1 MSAPPPLLLKPWIK
15 SVHTGKQWAWQLD
28 RWRSQVKS
36 IEALASSGCNT
47 LLIGVRH
54 ELAEAQLYPFYFH
67 RAALRRVLGMRF
79 GEMAMG
85 DWQRSHASTPQ
96 TGVSAVFY
104 QCPFDASREQLQQD
118 LTRLRST
125 FPKARIVFM
134 DWFAPIDI
142 RYAPVVAPWVDA
154 YIKKQVFADPT
165 QFLQPT
171 LGDTNLTD
179 FYSRKFGLDDPL
191 QEKPIDAAFLPKVHM
206 GNNFGLSRKISPFF
220 LRPEPMGQNR
230 SIDLHARIAVKGTPW
245 YQGMRQEAF
254 DAVAALPKQVSIVRD
269 GRVSNVEFFCE
280 LLNSKLCFSPF
291 GYGEVCWRDYEAL
304 ACGSL
309 LLKPEVS
316 HLRVTPDIY
325 QPFVTYIPLAWDFS
339 DLGKVVDHYLRN
351 EQERQAI
358 VNAGFKVMRDWIV
371 QEKFVGDVKSWL
383 GPVDQRVPAP

>member
-1 MSAPPPLLLKPWIK
+1 MPAPAPLLLKPWIK
-15 SVHTGKQWAWQLD
+15 YVHIAKQWAWQLD
-28 RWRSQVKS
+28 RWRSQIKS
-36 IEALASSGCNT
+36 LEALASSDANT

-54 ELAEAQLYPFYFH
+54 ELAEAQFYPFYFH
-67 RAALRRVLGMRF
+67 RSALRHTLGLRF
-79 GEMAMG
+79 GEMSMD
-85 DWQRSHASTPQ
+85 DWEQCPPSTPQ
-96 TGVSAVFY
+96 PGVSAVFY
-104 QCPFDASREQLQQD
+104 QCPFDASHEKLTQH

-142 RYAPVVAPWVDA
+142 RYAPIVSPWVDA
-154 YIKKQVFADPT
+154 YIKKQVFAEPT

-179 FYSRKFGLDDPL
+179 FYARKFGLNEPL
-191 QEKPIDAAFLPKVHM
+191 QDKPIDAAFLPKVHI

-220 LRPEPMGQNR
+220 LRAKPMSQHRG
-230 SIDLHARIAVKGTPW
+230 IDLHARIAVKGTPW

-254 DAVAALPKQVSIVRD
+254 DAVAALPPQVSVVRD

-325 QPFVTYIPLAWDFS
+325 QPFATYVPLAWDFS
-339 DLGKVVDHYLRN
+339 DLGKMVAHYLSN

-358 VNAGFKVMRDWIV
+358 VDAGFQTMREWIV
-371 QEKFVGDVKSWL
+371 KERFVEDVRRWL
-383 GPVDQRVPAP
+383 SPATQA